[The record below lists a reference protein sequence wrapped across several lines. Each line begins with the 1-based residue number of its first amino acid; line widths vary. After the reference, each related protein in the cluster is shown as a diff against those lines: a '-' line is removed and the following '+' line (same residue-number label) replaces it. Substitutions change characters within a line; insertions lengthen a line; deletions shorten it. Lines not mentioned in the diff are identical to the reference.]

1 MLNSHVMRGR
11 YDFTAQG
18 YSLGSSFEAEA
29 TVADRLLDLQAQPS
43 LIQRRNDQKTN
54 KSLIVGGEILI
65 EWLVIGI
72 YLDCS
77 F

>member
-1 MLNSHVMRGR
+1 MTSQLRI
-11 YDFTAQG
+11 TAG
-18 YSLGSSFEAEA
+18 GSRFEVEA
-29 TVADRLLDLQAQPS
+29 TVADRLLDLRARPS

-54 KSLIVGGEILI
+54 KSLIVGGKILI
-65 EWLVIGI
+65 EWLVIGV